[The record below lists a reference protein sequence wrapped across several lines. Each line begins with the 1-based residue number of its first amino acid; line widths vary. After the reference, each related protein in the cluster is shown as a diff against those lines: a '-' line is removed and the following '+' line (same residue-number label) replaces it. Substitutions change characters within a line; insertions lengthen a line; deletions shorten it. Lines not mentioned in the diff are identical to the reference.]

1 MRRVSQIATTAKKC
15 NNPAKKCTIRDKK
28 QKKRKMNWLQNCN
41 QLSINKK
48 SIFKFCVAAFTAC
61 VSVLVFGQENAGAA
75 FRTEFACTGD

>member
-1 MRRVSQIATTAKKC
+1 MSQIATTAKKD
-15 NNPAKKCTIRDKK
+15 AIIRRKNIQYEIRSRK
-28 QKKRKMNWLQNCN
+28 TKEKMNWLQNCN

-48 SIFKFCVAAFTAC
+48 SVFKFSITAFTAC